1 MSATEQTATVDA
13 PEDEVL
19 LGESVS
25 DDARRLRVYAANGDD
40 FVIEVPAK
48 AKVTFGY
55 FNPSVAGD
63 RQVGRDHWGGGA
75 PGGHNVI
82 KTTALRIY
90 EAGEKSNQ
98 LACFI
103 GVLGFRDLRVKKTKL
118 VQRVVVER
126 RYADDGEGNTDWS
139 GQRQA
144 QLTVGDEDQEIP
156 F

>member
-1 MSATEQTATVDA
+1 MATEQVTVED
-13 PEDEVL
+13 PEDEVIL
-19 LGESVS
+19 SESVS
-25 DDARRLRVYAANGDD
+25 DEARRIRVYQGSGD
-40 FVIEVPAK
+40 FIIEVPAK

-55 FNPSVAGD
+55 FNPSIAGD
-63 RQVGRDHWGGGA
+63 RQVGRDPWGAGA
-75 PGGHNVI
+75 DGRNVI

-98 LACFI
+98 LACFLGI
-103 GVLGFRDLRVKKTKL
+103 SGFRDLRVKKTKL

-126 RYADDGEGNTDWS
+126 RYADDGEGGEEWNGS
-139 GQRQA
+139 RQA

>member
-1 MSATEQTATVDA
+1 MATEQTATLDA

-25 DDARRLRVYAANGDD
+25 DEARRIRVYDQNGD
-40 FVIEVPAK
+40 FIIEVPAK
-48 AKVTFGY
+48 AKITFGY
-55 FNPSVAGD
+55 FNPSIAGD
-63 RQVGRDHWGGGA
+63 RQVGRDPWGAGA
-75 PGGHNVI
+75 DGRNVI

-103 GVLGFRDLRVKKTKL
+103 GIKGFRDLRVKKTKL

-126 RYADDGEGNTDWS
+126 RYTGDGEGNEEWD
-139 GQRQA
+139 GKRQA
-144 QLTVGDEDQEIP
+144 ELTVGDEDQEIA